1 MKFRASFLGLILAV
15 MFHSCTEIPPFIDFS
30 DGPVVLKD
38 TSYITPQVPGK
49 PPKHALIEDISGVRC
64 VNCPA
69 ASETAKQLLSK
80 YGEKV
85 SLITLHPTSLRQY
98 TTPHQGYDTLSTEVA
113 ELIMTQILG
122 TPAGLPAGA
131 VNRTLFTGENR
142 ITMAHTSWEKY
153 VQEEIALFSP
163 VVLENTFSGS
173 EAERKGV
180 LSIKITLAEAVNRPL
195 ALSVFLLES
204 DIISK
209 QSTPDGYEEKY
220 KHIHV
225 LREGITPY
233 NGIKLGDSFVAG
245 RVFEKDFEVSFPPKY
260 EYKNCS
266 FVVLI
271 HNADGQDKN
280 VIQVNS
286 LDI

>member
-1 MKFRASFLGLILAV
+1 MKLRFSILGCLFMALLG
-15 MFHSCTEIPPFIDFS
+15 SCTEIPPFIDFS

-38 TSYITPQVPGK
+38 TTYISTNIPAK
-49 PPKHALIEDISGVRC
+49 PPKNALIEDISGVRC

-131 VNRTLFTGENR
+131 VNRTRFAGENR
-142 ITMAHTSWEKY
+142 TTMAHTSWEKY
-153 VQEEIALFSP
+153 VQEEIALFTP
-163 VVLENTFSGS
+163 VVLENAFSGT
-173 EAERKGV
+173 ETERKGV
-180 LSIKITLAEAVNRPL
+180 LSVKVSLAESVNRPL

-220 KHIHV
+220 KHVHV
-225 LREGITPY
+225 LREGVTPY
-233 NGIKLGDSFVAG
+233 NGIKLGDNFEAG
-245 RVFEKDFEVSFPPKY
+245 RVFEKDFEIQISPKY
-260 EYKNCS
+260 VYNNCS
-266 FVVLI
+266 FVVI
-271 HNADGQDKN
+271 VHYADAQGSE
-280 VIQVNS
+280 VLQVNS
-286 LDI
+286 LEI

>member
-1 MKFRASFLGLILAV
+1 MKLNALFYGFIVAV
-15 MFHSCTEIPPFIDFS
+15 FFSSCTEIPPFIDFS

-38 TSYITPQVPGK
+38 TTYVIANIPAK
-49 PPKHALIEDISGVRC
+49 PAKHALVEDISGVRC

-85 SLITLHPTSLRQY
+85 SLITLHPLSLRQY
-98 TTPHQGYDTLSTEVA
+98 TTPHQGYDTLSTEVS

-131 VNRTLFTGENR
+131 VNRTRFSGENR

-153 VQEEIALFSP
+153 VQEEIALFTP
-163 VVLENTFSGS
+163 VVLENSYTGS

-180 LSIKITLAEAVNRPL
+180 LSVKVTLAEAVSRPL

-220 KHIHV
+220 KHVHV
-225 LREGITPY
+225 MREGITPY
-233 NGIKLGDSFVAG
+233 NGIKLGDYQETG
-245 RVFEKDFEVSFPPKY
+245 RVFEKDFEVQVSPKY
-260 EYKNCS
+260 QYTNCS
-266 FVVLI
+266 FVIIVHYADAEGFEVL
-271 HNADGQDKN
+271 
-280 VIQVNS
+280 QVNS